1 MFWQISRLV
10 ILSWRNRL
18 RQLFRRM
25 PALWLVTFLAMIS
38 YCGGA
43 YLGYNYFYKSIQLTT
58 SSSSIFPQLRTIVV
72 TTFFN
77 TFGLTAFILVSF
89 ALLFTPEE
97 TTLKRILAPLPIS
110 SIEQRLGLLL
120 PGIILL
126 FLAQN
131 LLWLPAL
138 LAFIQVGLATPLQLL
153 LVVFLGLLAYNA
165 ITLAFHQAVIYGITR
180 LFGAERV
187 DLRSTGLGLSMA
199 LGMIL
204 VTLPLIL
211 GAQALLAREP
221 GWLFLTPAYWMV
233 QILQADALKATA
245 GLGLLSAMVLLGA
258 AIYAFCVERCER
270 LAAGTRGQWVPL
282 RRLSFPPSLFMS
294 SCIYELKG
302 ICRDPQLV
310 VGLVTMIAGWL
321 AATVAVF
328 WTRASNP
335 LLSYALL
342 ELALDLTTVLLCAI
356 AQMSWGRDSRA
367 YRVLASTPLE
377 AHRLLDGKLF
387 TNLVVIVGGWL
398 LLIGILTSVGNNP
411 LLLPQRLPLV
421 CIGCFLFFAL
431 GIAVPY
437 SIEDPLSMLT
447 VTGVMVVLGLPF
459 YMLFQL
465 AQEALVRLP
474 GGAATQIFVQTVA
487 ALLIMG
493 MLYPVIHW
501 LAELKM
507 EKDRD

>member
-10 ILSWRNRL
+10 ILIWRNRL

-25 PALWLVTFLAMIS
+25 PALWLVVLLAVIS

-43 YLGYNYFYKSIQLTT
+43 YLGYGFFYKITQLTA
-58 SSSSIFPQLRTIVV
+58 SSGSTFPQLRTIIV
-72 TTFFN
+72 TAFFS

-110 SIEQRLGLLL
+110 PMQQRPGLLL

-138 LAFIQVGLATPLQLL
+138 LAFIQAGLATPLQLL
-153 LVVFLGLLAYNA
+153 LAVFFGLLAYNA
-165 ITLAFHQAVIYGITR
+165 ITLAFHQAALYGITR

-187 DLRSTGLGLSMA
+187 DLRSAALGLSIA
-199 LGMIL
+199 LGMVL
-204 VTLPLIL
+204 FTLPLIL
-211 GAQALLAREP
+211 GAQALLARQP
-221 GWLFLTPAYWMV
+221 GWLILTPAYWMAL
-233 QILQADALKATA
+233 ILQPDLLRAVA
-245 GLGLLSAMVLLGA
+245 GLGLLSAIGLLGGG
-258 AIYAFCVERCER
+258 IYAFCVERCER
-270 LAAGTRGQWVPL
+270 LAVGTRGQWVPL
-282 RRLSFPPSLFMS
+282 RQLSFPSSLFMS
-294 SCIYELKG
+294 SCLYELKG
-302 ICRDPQLV
+302 IARDQQLV
-310 VGLVTMIAGWL
+310 VGLMMVVAGWL
-321 AATVAVF
+321 VATVAVF

-356 AQMSWGRDSRA
+356 AQMSWGRDSHA

-377 AHRLLDGKLF
+377 VHRLLDGKLF
-387 TNLVVIVGGWL
+387 ANLVVIAGGWVL
-398 LLIGILTSVGNNP
+398 LVGVLTWAGNNP
-411 LLLPQRLPLV
+411 LLLPQRLPLL
-421 CIGCFLFFAL
+421 CIGCFLCFAL

-437 SIEDPLSMLT
+437 STEDPLSMLT
-447 VTGVMVVLGLPF
+447 ATGVMVILGLPL

-465 AQEALVRLP
+465 AQEALARLP
-474 GGAATQIFVQTVA
+474 GGMAAQMLVQTAA

-493 MLYPVIHW
+493 MLYLGIHQ
-501 LAELKM
+501 LADVKM